1 MTDIRASRTSIVQV
15 GSVYSLGSMKD
26 GISSSWLN
34 MNQDLAL
41 PDSKL
46 AEKRNL
52 EIKYLET
59 ARELYKSEKVD
70 CMNDLEL
77 LKFLKANDHHVGKAL
92 GALSDS
98 LTWRNTYKVHGI
110 LEEDFQDLDDTGMA
124 QFIGKTRIGVPIL
137 VLNNSRHKSPK
148 DAAGRERMVR
158 YGIYLIE
165 RAKSEGVLVDK
176 LTVILDRFNTTTA
189 QMDTHT
195 FKVLIP
201 LLQKNY
207 PETLAKFIVFP
218 NTTMFW
224 MAWKLMKG
232 SIDSVTLKKIDIR
245 DNPDTLIGMIDREH
259 LMERYG
265 GLVKDMYDTVPSDP
279 HIHEQHQQQ
288 PQQHAETVGPDLL
301 LSSETAES
309 DTLIESKVEPELD
322 APELTQESPIAS
334 EPSSDA
340 LEPIEQVESSGGGPP
355 KKDSIPELNA
365 ETAAVT
371 TQTSDAKK
379 PYKLGFSW
387 KGWNSSSSAGS
398 SPTKSAAGDNTP
410 PVSPD
415 KMLPP
420 AASVAVTAVTAV
432 PVVVKKPSS
441 MAVPPLCPLTVEVLF
456 CAPDFDNEDLLEL
469 NIAPVQ
475 AEQGQAEAVSS
486 AEGTVEAGISAVE
499 CDSN

>member
-15 GSVYSLGSMKD
+15 GSMYSLGSMKD

-70 CMNDLEL
+70 CLNDLEL

-98 LTWRNTYKVHGI
+98 LTWRSAYKVHEI
-110 LEEDFQDLDDTGMA
+110 LDEDFQDLDDTGMA
-124 QFIGKTRIGVPIL
+124 QFIGKTRVGVPIL

-158 YGIYLIE
+158 YGIFLIE

-232 SIDSVTLKKIDIR
+232 SIDSATLKKIDIR

-279 HIHEQHQQQ
+279 HIHEHQQQ
-288 PQQHAETVGPDLL
+288 PQQQPETAGQDLHLVG
-301 LSSETAES
+301 ETAES
-309 DTLIESKVEPELD
+309 DTLVESKVEPELE
-322 APELTQESPIAS
+322 APELTQESPIAN
-334 EPSSDA
+334 EPCSDTAESVEHVDSSDSPSK
-340 LEPIEQVESSGGGPP
+340 EDSSTDAVP
-355 KKDSIPELNA
+355 DVIA
-365 ETAAVT
+365 ETPI

-387 KGWNSSSSAGS
+387 KGWSSSSSAGS

-420 AASVAVTAVTAV
+420 AASATVTAV

-456 CAPDFDNEDLLEL
+456 CAPDFDDEDFRALSA
-469 NIAPVQ
+469 APVP
-475 AEQGQAEAVSS
+475 AEHGQAEAVSS
-486 AEGTVEAGISAVE
+486 AEGVVEAGSSAAE
-499 CDSN
+499 CDSS